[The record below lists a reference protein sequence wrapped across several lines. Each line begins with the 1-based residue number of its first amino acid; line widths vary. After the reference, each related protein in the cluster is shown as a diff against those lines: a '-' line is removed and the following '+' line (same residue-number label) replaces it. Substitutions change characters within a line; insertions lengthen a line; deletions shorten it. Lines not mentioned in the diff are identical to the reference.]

1 MFCVQIKALEEKYA
15 DVQKVPEPHADLS
28 EWWTVYDYGFDTV
41 RKWPK
46 HYKPTYPEDRR
57 RERFKVEKAEFKAKR
72 KAARDVFIANEM
84 AAGASHELA
93 AKLQIKPA
101 VDITGGTPA
110 DPVAT
115 PPGDAANAPAVTGAK
130 AASADKGE
138 YVVPAVPGA
147 AAAKDSPVAF
157 LFPGQGSQAVG
168 MLKSVSHIPAVK
180 EMCDKA
186 KDILGYDLLDV
197 CVNGPKEKLDATEFA
212 QPALF
217 LAGLAAVEKLRVDSP
232 AVVES
237 CSACAGLSL
246 GEYTALVFAG
256 AMTFEEGLKVV
267 KVRAESMAAAA
278 KVGDHGMLSVV
289 GLKDD
294 VLDRCVADAKRALGD
309 GVVCEVANK
318 LFPTGRVVSGDKSA
332 LEEVTKLATAAGAM
346 KCAVLAVSGAFHT
359 QRMESARD
367 ALVKALFDV
376 DFKPMTM
383 PVYSNVSGAPF
394 YTHTIVPSLL
404 AEQLVSP
411 VLWEDTV
418 RGLVSAGKTEM
429 YELGPKTQIKSMAK
443 RIDAEVWK
451 KFKNVDVSV

>member
-1 MFCVQIKALEEKYA
+1 
-15 DVQKVPEPHADLS
+15 
-28 EWWTVYDYGFDTV
+28 
-41 RKWPK
+41 
-46 HYKPTYPEDRR
+46 
-57 RERFKVEKAEFKAKR
+57 
-72 KAARDVFIANEM
+72 
-84 AAGASHELA
+84 
-93 AKLQIKPA
+93 
-101 VDITGGTPA
+101 
-110 DPVAT
+110 
-115 PPGDAANAPAVTGAK
+115 
-130 AASADKGE
+130 
-138 YVVPAVPGA
+138 
-147 AAAKDSPVAF
+147 
-157 LFPGQGSQAVG
+157 

-197 CVNGPKEKLDATEFA
+197 CINGPKEKLDATEFA

-294 VLDRCVADAKRALGD
+294 VLDRCVADAKRTLGD

>member
-1 MFCVQIKALEEKYA
+1 
-15 DVQKVPEPHADLS
+15 
-28 EWWTVYDYGFDTV
+28 
-41 RKWPK
+41 
-46 HYKPTYPEDRR
+46 
-57 RERFKVEKAEFKAKR
+57 
-72 KAARDVFIANEM
+72 
-84 AAGASHELA
+84 
-93 AKLQIKPA
+93 
-101 VDITGGTPA
+101 
-110 DPVAT
+110 
-115 PPGDAANAPAVTGAK
+115 
-130 AASADKGE
+130 
-138 YVVPAVPGA
+138 
-147 AAAKDSPVAF
+147 
-157 LFPGQGSQAVG
+157 
-168 MLKSVSHIPAVK
+168 
-180 EMCDKA
+180 MCDEA
-186 KDILGYDLLDV
+186 REILGYDLLDV
-197 CVNGPKEKLDATEFA
+197 CVNGPKEKLDDTVYS

-217 LAGLAAVEKLRVDSP
+217 VAGLAAVEKLRTDDP
-232 AVVES
+232 EVVAR
-237 CSACAGLSL
+237 CSRTAGLSL
-246 GEYTALVFAG
+246 GEYTSLVFSG
-256 AMTFEEGLKVV
+256 AMSFSDGLKVV

-294 VLDRCVADAKRALGD
+294 VLDKCVADAKRALGD